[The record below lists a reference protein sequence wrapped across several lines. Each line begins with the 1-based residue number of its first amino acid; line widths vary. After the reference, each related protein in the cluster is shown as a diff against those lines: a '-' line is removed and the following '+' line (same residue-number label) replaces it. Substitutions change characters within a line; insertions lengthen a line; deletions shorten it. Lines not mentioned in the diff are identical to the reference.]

1 MVIGIVVVVLVA
13 VCLCRYCKPKR
24 QVETVDYE
32 EHFSRA
38 SFVEDKELYEAASAV
53 ELSSVVSDTND
64 EVSAAYNNLHLQ
76 FLCFILAGV
85 TSYRICAATH
95 IYYRSTEFT
104 NSSIYYS
111 CVLFTN

>member
-32 EHFSRA
+32 EHFSHA
-38 SFVEDKELYEAASAV
+38 SFVEDTKLYEAASTA

-76 FLCFILAGV
+76 FLCFISAGV

-95 IYYRSTEFT
+95 IYRSTEFT